1 MSSKL
6 NPTTF
11 RRWVK
16 RRETP
21 LARTIYGAG
30 MWLRYANVPVIPG
43 LHSGLYQV
51 TNAIANTARTLV
63 RTLWSTPLF
72 QSQLTKPATRLY
84 LYGGIPYI
92 VGAVRITLGEGCR
105 VAGKISIMGRTSGD
119 VTPELIVGDNVDI
132 GWDST
137 IAVGRRIEI
146 GNNVR
151 LAAGVQLLGYPGHPL
166 DAEARAT
173 GAPETDAQVGDII
186 LEDDV
191 WLATR
196 TMVMSGVRI
205 GRGTI
210 VAAGSIVS
218 RDLPPGV
225 IAAGVP
231 AVVKRKIGET
241 S

>member
-1 MSSKL
+1 MSL
-6 NPTTF
+6 NLHPTHF

-21 LARTIYGAG
+21 LARALYGLG
-30 MWLRYANVPVIPG
+30 MWLRYANMPVIPG
-43 LHSGLYQV
+43 VHRGLYHL
-51 TNAIANTARTLV
+51 TGAIANAWRTMT
-63 RTLWSTPLF
+63 RTLWYTPLF
-72 QSQLTKPATRLY
+72 QSQLTTPSRRLY
-84 LYGGIPYI
+84 LYGGIPFI
-92 VGAVRITLGEGCR
+92 VGAVSITLGEGCR
-105 VAGKISIMGRTSGD
+105 IAGHTSIMGRTSGD
-119 VTPELIVGDNVDI
+119 RVPELIVGDNVDI

-137 IAVGRRIEI
+137 LAVGRRIEI

-151 LAAGVQLLGYPGHPL
+151 LAAGVQLLGYPGHPI
-166 DAEARAT
+166 DAATRAT
-173 GAPETDAQVGDII
+173 GAPETDDQVGDIV

-196 TMVMSGVRI
+196 VMVMSGVRI

-210 VAAGSIVS
+210 VAAGSVVT

-231 AVVKRKIGET
+231 AVVKRKIGA